1 MEKLENVDLSALVE
15 DSSKELMDEKRKQ
28 AAGLIKVQLQR
39 IEQLSLDVR
48 NAERT
53 LKKKQEAL
61 VKAQQ
66 KIDKIKAGDWSLLA
80 EQKDNS
86 KENNE

>member
-61 VKAQQ
+61 AKAQQ

>member
-61 VKAQQ
+61 AKAQQ

-86 KENNE
+86 NENNE